1 MAYSV
6 EEAIALAKSEGKSNK
21 LNNDFIASR
30 TVDPDN
36 LPAFMQ
42 PQPEPPSMGQRVA
55 DAIATAV
62 GNPFEAREEEATAQ
76 AQEQYNSYKNE
87 EIAQPVGVGNML
99 ASARQSINDTLNTP
113 VWKTA
118 GNMVQA
124 AEDAASARAAGNA
137 EEYQKTIDEIQNPV
151 APNSNPVDEFFHAGV
166 LGNVFGDAYQQGA
179 ERTLAFTANWV
190 KGTEIYNNFNFQWDT
205 PEKNRMSEELARA
218 YGVSSGIFFGDRDA
232 YIKGAQILAQFK
244 IDKRVGDDV
253 DRNDPEAFKAYLA
266 EYYPSLANA
275 SPDTFEAM
283 LKNAEDV
290 KAIQSVT
297 QVPAL
302 VAEEFANADE
312 RANIYGKA
320 YLEGRTL
327 TEEETARAQVLTKR
341 LGELEKMI
349 PQTTLHPLLGVLT
362 QTGIQVA
369 GMGSDSLVGA
379 VAAGILGGGAYMMG
393 APAPLARK
401 IGGYAFKIGTMAGMY
416 RRQVGEKYV
425 EYLSYQNEDGSRTL
439 TPAEAKLAAT
449 IETGVE
455 TGIEFWNYDAIMS
468 TLGGADRA
476 AIQDIV
482 ARNKGNAEAI
492 KGGLKGYLATAVK
505 SWAPRVKEEIL
516 EEAYQGA
523 TGDVV
528 KNAIIA
534 THPQTTERPVSVAE
548 IVGNSADAMAE
559 AVPSVGGMIIG
570 GDVLSNI
577 KGVRSLVNIARLH
590 NELTAQEVDNAVTGQ
605 MLRDIQENQ
614 KDNKLFKENPK
625 AYMQVIK
632 TEMDKAGLPNVYVD
646 VEMLMNEK
654 GGAEL
659 VQKLGQQSGYSPS
672 EIQQVIES
680 KGDLEV
686 PTEVYCQTAL
696 PANDKIVDMTTSAPD
711 INCTARQ
718 KDTIKRFQQ
727 NVKALAEQ
735 DEQEVQEIIPTIVK
749 ENFQHEDEQALA
761 AEIISASPNDVQNA
775 YRKTLRDAEQEYK
788 NVLREVWERDE
799 EDSKDGLSG
808 VRVVEDKHADST
820 GNMRVVQNRGQSRQ
834 KWWTDYFGIQTPT
847 VEKKEQ
853 YAYDVLT
860 GAARGGPRSLGVAH
874 DLAADHGDTDEVNR
888 IEAEFKAN
896 KERLDK
902 MANTIATLRGM
913 KDKIA
918 KIQNVETTITRG
930 MTPEAYRVYQRTTD
944 LLSASPNKKV
954 QQAARYDGVL
964 FARMCQRLA
973 EEWTRQGKKTTAED
987 VANTLQITPSG
998 SVTNENSKSKKLGQV
1013 KQAKKNLNNDN
1024 KVWNYNLLTWD
1035 KDKQAWNKNR
1045 RHQLFKVMSAPSVLR
1060 IIDSTQNDIVAY
1072 GDIFNHAIRPDHPG
1086 LTKNELLDLPKKL
1099 SDPLMVLKNG
1109 QGYVFAI
1116 DVKTKTG
1123 ATIVVPF
1130 KIDEQKK
1137 APNENTILIIN
1148 RIASVY
1154 PKTQSKTNAQ
1164 ANYNWFNNSIAKDQL
1179 VYINKKRSEHWLA
1192 GLGLLKPSSGHAS
1205 LLASIENIINNPPQN
1220 VKTENDLKDYRNS
1233 HMPLYQMAG
1242 VRAKNANFNSL
1253 AKAQN
1258 MEKAGNTRDEIWKD
1272 TGWVKG
1278 KDNFWR
1284 FEIPDDI
1291 NDISTAKI
1299 MTPGEYKLGDL
1310 YKNEKLYEAYP
1321 SFKDTDV
1328 EVVDGGTARKEKTT
1342 AGFYDPIA
1350 NRIVMINYR
1359 SGEVMGDDAEQKK
1372 LDLVHEIQ
1380 HMIQETEGFAKGGN
1394 PKSVKKLLYSKA
1406 QGLKDLASGYNS
1418 DNASVLLDLYNTEK
1432 EIDREFLAIFD
1443 DAENAPKHEELRD
1456 YWQKTF
1462 NSKLKDAGLTEAD
1475 WSTRRKI
1482 WVEAVKMQDLADS
1495 LDARTA
1501 YYNLGGK
1508 EEARETSRRAY
1519 ERSLDTVYRADYR
1532 NDLERAVNA
1541 YKALTPEEKK
1551 QAQEFIELAK
1561 EKISSDPDSED
1572 AWDFVGAFYDLQ
1584 DGIVDEDNPYTKSEE
1599 FKKFQVLPQN
1609 VRDVVTGYI
1618 VSSDMLES
1626 ENRKIAKAD
1635 LNRAVPVIH
1644 DANAIMLFQKQAQIQ
1659 GQTTVTGD
1667 MISLFDA
1674 ADQSTF
1680 MHESAHWYLINMQK
1694 LALNE
1699 NASRQFVEDFM
1710 TLQQWF
1716 GNKKL
1721 DADISVEQH
1730 EKFARGFE
1738 AYLRTGKAP
1747 APQLHG
1753 IFNRFKTWLTAIYRD
1768 FKQLGGKP
1776 TKEVTAVMD
1785 RMLATEDE
1793 ISMAMKEQMVDDFK
1807 RAGGM
1812 KLMLDENARTW
1823 ERWYQKVKEEAEA
1836 KVLEKAM
1843 KDLEAADQKDIAEAI
1858 EAKRNEIAEEM
1869 GQDQFWRADEMVRM
1883 NGGDLDVLADFGFTP
1898 EEYRAELEKRGGS
1911 FEAALESQLKGF
1923 KAEMQ
1928 ESRID
1933 QNELYEDAKK
1943 AVQESEYQEMLHALE
1958 YEALAAKAKAY
1969 IAGEDEAAAKAQA
1982 KEDKATEKANKEAAE
1997 AAEKARKISEKLEV
2011 QEDQRN
2017 EKVKEA
2023 QTEMRN
2029 MKAGIRIV
2037 RDTVLKTVSER
2048 RAMARQSLSTL
2059 PINQATNVALW
2070 AKKLGQKQYEVFRL
2084 MSVGEWSKAA
2094 NAKQQQLLL
2103 AAMVTESGRLKKLI
2117 DRQAARIQ
2125 KNIQTLQKGNERMP
2139 PAERYWYQHLAYV
2152 LGLARNDGLPPS
2164 KGIPKLEELFLW
2176 LTGSPNEKE
2185 SEVKI
2190 PQWLDALGNQTQ
2202 RIGMEK
2208 LSPSGWDYVNKI
2220 MKALYKMSR
2229 QKDKLGV
2236 VELNGVK
2243 GARIDEAASALA
2255 DNLIEHNGIHIKE
2268 DPYDANRWTDK
2279 RMRNMKEAKDFL
2291 GSYFNKLVAP
2301 LTIFQRMDGYIGK
2314 TGKNVTGL
2322 AIKTLYDPVMRATN
2336 EEIKLQAEFAAG
2348 LKDAFGAYTGEELDD
2363 IRNKRI
2369 YRFGNRLL
2377 TKEQIMC
2384 MALTAGTES
2393 GYKRVLDNE
2402 PVGQEF
2408 KSLQIR
2414 ERVVADL
2421 FNEVLKEL
2429 DKRDWATITKVWN
2442 LMGAHYEDESG
2453 VKERTTGIPLGKLAH
2468 RSFVI
2473 EGKDGNTYQLRGGY
2487 YPVVYDSEQSV
2498 RTSDLEEMDTWKS
2511 MAPGVARMGQGKEF
2525 TKSRATTVTDRPLSL
2540 SFDVIGNKG
2549 GEMMH
2554 YIASRET
2561 ALDVNR
2567 IINDRKFTKAVVDSM
2582 GMEEYR
2588 ALQEWASDIW
2598 QAPKGGQALYEKL
2611 IRRVRT
2617 RATMAVLSLRTSTA
2631 VLNVANAPLMMM
2643 YCGVDN
2649 FISAFK
2655 TFWAHPKANWWLVNS
2670 LSPFMAKRSERMD
2683 TNLREAMESQ
2693 NKQLHASK
2701 LTGAIMNNGF
2711 KLIGMTDNIFAY
2723 PLWYSEYRKTLNEEI
2738 QMGHDN
2744 ETAQKAAIAAGD
2756 RAVVR
2761 VIGSGEMKDLSRA
2774 QKGGEIAKAFTM
2786 FYTFYNALYNMV
2798 ANKYYAGLQAAE
2810 RSGKT
2815 GWRRYASRQFM
2826 IPMAH
2831 YLLLGVIVNSMIEM
2845 GVRGA
2850 MDALSGRDDKKEK
2863 DAAYW
2868 LRKFSQTSMDN
2879 QAATIPVLRD
2889 MWRPIS
2895 RSIFEPDAKIFG
2907 NSAKMT
2913 SAFDTFVRLSNAGVT
2928 TNQFLKNDG
2937 QKNLVDFVR
2946 DSGKAID
2953 GITGFPD
2960 MVTDGIA
2967 NSIQYFLYPDSER
2980 DLRQLIGAI
2989 VMDRKLAK
2997 PKKNTAKKSGDPFKD
3012 TKKAAQKAR
3021 NAAKKKAKNKVQ

>member
-1 MAYSV
+1 MPYSV
-6 EEAIALAKSEGKSNK
+6 EEALSIAKSEGKSNK
-21 LNNDFIASR
+21 LNNDVLKSR

-36 LPAFMQ
+36 LPAFMTA
-42 PQPEPPSMGQRVA
+42 QPEQEESMGAKVA
-55 DAIATAV
+55 NAIATAV
-62 GNPFEAREEEATAQ
+62 GNPFEAREQEATEQ
-76 AQEQYNSYKNE
+76 AQEQYNAYQNE
-87 EIAQPVGVGNML
+87 EIAQPVGVGTML

-113 VWKTA
+113 VWKSFGGA
-118 GNMVQA
+118 VQA
-124 AEDAASARAAGNA
+124 AEDAASARAADSEA
-137 EEYQKTIDEIQNPV
+137 EYRKSIDDVQNPI
-151 APNSNPVDEFFHAGV
+151 APTYDNPVDTFFHAGLAGGLV
-166 LGNVFGDAYQQGA
+166 GDSYKKSV
-179 ERTLAFTANWV
+179 ENTLAFTSNWV
-190 KGTEIYNNFNFQWDT
+190 RGTEIYNNFNFQWDT

-218 YGVSSGIFFGDRDA
+218 YGVNSGIFFGDRDA

-244 IDKRVGDDV
+244 IDSRVGDDV

-275 SPDTFEAM
+275 SQDDFES
-283 LKNAEDV
+283 LIKNAEDV
-290 KAIQSVT
+290 KAVQEIMK
-297 QVPAL
+297 VPGL
-302 VAEEFANADE
+302 VAETFANSSE
-312 RANIYGKA
+312 RADIYGKA

-327 TEEETARAQVLTKR
+327 TEDEIARADQLTKR
-341 LGELEKMI
+341 LEELNKMT
-349 PQTTLHPLLGVLT
+349 PQTTLHPLMGILS

-369 GMGSDSLVGA
+369 GMGSDAAVGA

-393 APAPLARK
+393 APAPIAKK
-401 IGGYAFKIGTMAGMY
+401 IGSYAFKFGTMAGMY
-416 RRQVGEKYV
+416 RRQVGEKYI
-425 EYLSYQNEDGSRTL
+425 EYLSYQNEDGTRTL
-439 TPAEAKLAAT
+439 TPREAKIAAT
-449 IETGVE
+449 IETGIE

-468 TLGGADRA
+468 TLSGADRK

-505 SWAPRVKEEIL
+505 SWAPRAKEEIL
-516 EEAYQGA
+516 EEAYQSA
-523 TGDVV
+523 TGDIVH
-528 KNAIIA
+528 NAIVA
-534 THPQTTERPVSVAE
+534 THPQTTEKMVSVPE
-548 IVGNSADAMAE
+548 ITANSMDAMAD

-570 GDVLSNI
+570 GDILSNI
-577 KGVRSLVNIARLH
+577 KGVRSLASIARLH
-590 NELTAQEVDNAVTGQ
+590 NTMTEEAVDNAFTGQ
-605 MLRDIQENQ
+605 VLRDIQENQ
-614 KDNKLFKENPK
+614 KTNKLFKENPK

-632 TEMDKAGLPNVYVD
+632 TEMGNAGMPNVYVD

-696 PANDKIVDMTTSAPD
+696 PASDKIVDMTTSSPN

-735 DEQEVQEIIPTIVK
+735 DEQEVQEIIPTIVN
-749 ENFQHEDEQALA
+749 ENFSDENERKLA
-761 AEIISASPNDVQNA
+761 SEIISGSPNDVQNA
-775 YRKTLRDAEQEYK
+775 YRKALRGAEQEYK
-788 NVLREVWERDE
+788 NILREVWERE
-799 EDSKDGLSG
+799 EAASKENHDGTRIVEDKYADDNG
-808 VRVVEDKHADST
+808 NVRVVHNHGTWRD
-820 GNMRVVQNRGQSRQ
+820 

-853 YAYDVLT
+853 FAYDIMT
-860 GAARGGPRSLGVAH
+860 GAVAGGPNSLARIR
-874 DLAADHGDTDEVNR
+874 DMAANAGDMDEVGK
-888 IEAEFKAN
+888 IDAEMKAN
-896 KERLDK
+896 KERLDA

-944 LLSASPNKKV
+944 LLSGSTNKKV

-987 VANTLQITPSG
+987 VANTLQIVPSG
-998 SVTNENSKSKKLGQV
+998 GVAEGGLNQTAWHGSPYDFEHFDLGAMGSGEGNQV
-1013 KQAKKNLNNDN
+1013 HGWGLYFAQNREISEAYKDTFGYKGLAVDLDGKRYTQHEDGTFVANDEAVAEGSSLDYALNQLIDSEG
-1024 KVWNYNLLTWD
+1024 D
-1035 KDKQAWNKNR
+1035 KDVAVKELREAAKRRANSENEAVKKQNKDFV
-1045 RHQLFKVMSAPSVLR
+1045 QAA
-1060 IIDSTQNDIVAY
+1060 D
-1072 GDIFNHAIRPDHPG
+1072 
-1086 LTKNELLDLPKKL
+1086 LLEK
-1099 SDPLMVLKNG
+1099 
-1109 QGYVFAI
+1109 
-1116 DVKTKTG
+1116 
-1123 ATIVVPF
+1123 
-1130 KIDEQKK
+1130 
-1137 APNENTILIIN
+1137 
-1148 RIASVY
+1148 
-1154 PKTQSKTNAQ
+1154 
-1164 ANYNWFNNSIAKDQL
+1164 
-1179 VYINKKRSEHWLA
+1179 
-1192 GLGLLKPSSGHAS
+1192 
-1205 LLASIENIINNPPQN
+1205 INNVN
-1220 VKTENDLKDYRNS
+1220 VT
-1233 HMPLYQMAG
+1233 
-1242 VRAKNANFNSL
+1242 
-1253 AKAQN
+1253 
-1258 MEKAGNTRDEIWKD
+1258 
-1272 TGWVKG
+1272 KG
-1278 KDNFWR
+1278 
-1284 FEIPDDI
+1284 
-1291 NDISTAKI
+1291 
-1299 MTPGEYKLGDL
+1299 G
-1310 YKNEKLYEAYP
+1310 KLYEVNVP
-1321 SFKDTDV
+1321 END
-1328 EVVDGGTARKEKTT
+1328 
-1342 AGFYDPIA
+1342 
-1350 NRIVMINYR
+1350 
-1359 SGEVMGDDAEQKK
+1359 
-1372 LDLVHEIQ
+1372 
-1380 HMIQETEGFAKGGN
+1380 
-1394 PKSVKKLLYSKA
+1394 
-1406 QGLKDLASGYNS
+1406 
-1418 DNASVLLDLYNTEK
+1418 VLLDEQSPLFKQPLRVLKGLSKLNYASAYTAGKLANVYDRAISNDKQHGTNTGVETIKNYLSDVLNRFASELPTDETWEKLVKALHGNEELAGDVVSLGMDSHSIGMSGKDVYDEISEEYNS
-1432 EIDREFLAIFD
+1432 
-1443 DAENAPKHEELRD
+1443 AENASRALNE
-1456 YWQKTF
+1456 
-1462 NSKLKDAGLTEAD
+1462 AG
-1475 WSTRRKI
+1475 
-1482 WVEAVKMQDLADS
+1482 
-1495 LDARTA
+1495 
-1501 YYNLGGK
+1501 
-1508 EEARETSRRAY
+1508 
-1519 ERSLDTVYRADYR
+1519 
-1532 NDLERAVNA
+1532 
-1541 YKALTPEEKK
+1541 
-1551 QAQEFIELAK
+1551 
-1561 EKISSDPDSED
+1561 
-1572 AWDFVGAFYDLQ
+1572 
-1584 DGIVDEDNPYTKSEE
+1584 
-1599 FKKFQVLPQN
+1599 
-1609 VRDVVTGYI
+1609 VTGITYSGRRDGRCF
-1618 VSSDMLES
+1618 VVFDD
-1626 ENRKIAKAD
+1626 KAISIID
-1635 LNRAVPVIH
+1635 KYN
-1644 DANAIMLFQKQAQIQ
+1644 QQQAQIQ

-1710 TLQQWF
+1710 NLQQWF

-1753 IFNRFKTWLTAIYRD
+1753 IFNRFKTWLTTIYRD

-1823 ERWYQKVKEEAEA
+1823 ERWYQKVREEAEA
-1836 KVLEKAM
+1836 KVFEKAM
-1843 KDLEAADQKDIAEAI
+1843 KDLEEADRKDIAEAI
-1858 EAKRNEIAEEM
+1858 EVKREQVASEM
-1869 GQDQFWRADEMVRM
+1869 GQDDFWRADEMVRM
-1883 NGGDLDVLADFGFTP
+1883 NGGNLDVLADFNLTP
-1898 EEYRAELEKRGGS
+1898 EEYQEELKKRGGS
-1911 FEAALESQLKGF
+1911 FEAALDDQMKGF
-1923 KAEMQ
+1923 TEEMQ
-1928 ESRID
+1928 ESRLD
-1933 QNELYEDAKK
+1933 TETLYEDAKK
-1943 AVQESEYQEMLHALE
+1943 AVQDSEYQEMLHALE

-1969 IAGEDEAAAKAQA
+1969 IAGEDEIVAKAQA
-1982 KEDKATEKANKEAAE
+1982 KADKATAKANAETAE
-1997 AAEKARKISEKLEV
+1997 AAERARKIAEKLEI

-2023 QTEMRN
+2023 KTEMRN

-2037 RDTVLKTVSER
+2037 RDTVLNTVAER

-2084 MSVGEWSKAA
+2084 MSKGEWDKAA

-2103 AAMVTESGRLKKLI
+2103 AAMVTESGRFKKLI

-2139 PAERYWYQHLAYV
+2139 AAERYWYQHLAYV

-2208 LSPSGWDYVNKI
+2208 LSPNGWEYVNKI

-2229 QKDKLGV
+2229 QKDKLNV

-2279 RMRNMKEAKDFL
+2279 RKRNMKDAKDFL
-2291 GSYFNKLVAP
+2291 GSYFNKLIAP

-2421 FNEVLKEL
+2421 FNDVLKNL
-2429 DKRDWATITKVWN
+2429 DARDWATVTKIWN

-2453 VKERTTGIPLGKLAH
+2453 VKERTTGIPLGKLAS
-2468 RSFVI
+2468 RSFSVT
-2473 EGKDGNTYQLRGGY
+2473 GKDGNTYQLRGGY
-2487 YPVVYDSEQSV
+2487 YPVVYDSDQSV
-2498 RTSDLEEMDTWKS
+2498 RTSDLEEMDTLKS
-2511 MAPGVARMGQGKEF
+2511 MAPGVARMGQGKGF

-2554 YIASRET
+2554 YIAFRET

-2582 GMEEYR
+2582 GMEEYK
-2588 ALQEWASDIW
+2588 ALRDWASDIW
-2598 QAPKGGQALYEKL
+2598 QAPKEGKEWYDRLV
-2611 IRRVRT
+2611 RRLRT
-2617 RATMAVLSLRTSTA
+2617 RTTAAVLMYRTSTML
-2631 VLNVANAPLMMM
+2631 LNVANAPLMMM

-2649 FISAFK
+2649 FVSAFK
-2655 TFWAHPKANWWLVNS
+2655 DFYTHPEQNLRLVNG

-2693 NKQLHASK
+2693 NKKLHASK
-2701 LTGAIMNNGF
+2701 LTQAIMGNGF
-2711 KLIGMTDNIFAY
+2711 KLIGMTDNMFAY
-2723 PLWYSEYRKTLNEEI
+2723 PLWYSEYRKTLNQEI

-2744 ETAQKAAIAAGD
+2744 ETAQRNAISAGD

-2761 VIGSGEMKDLSRA
+2761 VIGSGEMKDLSKA
-2774 QKGGEIAKAFTM
+2774 QKGGEMAKALTM
-2786 FYTFYNALYNMV
+2786 FYTFQNALYNMA

-2810 RSGKT
+2810 RAGKT

-2826 IPMAH
+2826 APMAH
-2831 YLLLGVIVNSMIEM
+2831 YLLLGVMVNSAIEM
-2845 GVRGA
+2845 GIRGA
-2850 MDALSGRDDKKEK
+2850 MEALGGGDDKEKK

-2879 QAATIPVLRD
+2879 QAATIPILRD
-2889 MWRPIS
+2889 IWRPVS
-2895 RSIFEPDAKIFG
+2895 RSIFEPDAKWFG

-2913 SAFDTFVRLSNAGVT
+2913 SALDSFVRLSDAGVT
-2928 TNQFLKNDG
+2928 ASSVMKNDG
-2937 QKNLVDFVR
+2937 KKNLADIVR
-2946 DSGKAID
+2946 DGGRAIN
-2953 GITGFPD
+2953 GIAGSPD
-2960 MVTDGIA
+2960 MVSDGIA

-2980 DLRQLIGAI
+2980 DIRQLMGAI

-2997 PKKNTAKKSGDPFKD
+2997 PKKNTAKKTGDPFKD
-3012 TKKAAQKAR
+3012 AKRKAQRER
-3021 NAAKKKAKNKVQ
+3021 NAAKKKAKNKVK

>member
-6 EEAIALAKSEGKSNK
+6 EEAIALAKSEGKSNILK
-21 LNNDFIASR
+21 NDFIASR

-42 PQPEPPSMGQRVA
+42 PQPPSIGQRVV

-76 AQEQYNSYKNE
+76 AQEQYNNYQNE
-87 EIAQPVGVGNML
+87 EIAHPVGVSNML
-99 ASARQSINDTLNTP
+99 ASARQSVNDTLNTP
-113 VWKTA
+113 AWKA
-118 GNMVQA
+118 FGGMVQT
-124 AEDAASARAAGNA
+124 AEDAASARAADSEA
-137 EEYQKTIDEIQNPV
+137 EYRNTLDDVQNPI
-151 APNSNPVDEFFHAGV
+151 APKYDGPVEMFSQSGPV
-166 LGNVFGDAYQQGA
+166 GSILVSTYR
-179 ERTLAFTANWV
+179 ETVEKPLAFTANWV
-190 KGTEIYNNFNFQWDT
+190 RGTEIYNNFNFQWDT

-218 YGVSSGIFFGDRDA
+218 YGVNSGIFFGDRDA

-244 IDKRVGDDV
+244 IDSRVGDDV

-275 SPDTFEAM
+275 SQDDFES
-283 LKNAEDV
+283 LIKNAEDV
-290 KAIQSVT
+290 KAVQEIMK
-297 QVPAL
+297 VPGL
-302 VAEEFANADE
+302 VAETFANSSE
-312 RANIYGKA
+312 RADIYGKA

-327 TEEETARAQVLTKR
+327 TEDEIARADQLTKR
-341 LGELEKMI
+341 LEELNKMT
-349 PQTTLHPLLGVLT
+349 PQTTLHPLMGILS

-369 GMGSDSLVGA
+369 GMGSDAAVGA

-393 APAPLARK
+393 APAPIAKK
-401 IGGYAFKIGTMAGMY
+401 IGSYAFKFGTMAGMY
-416 RRQVGEKYV
+416 RRQVGEKYI
-425 EYLSYQNEDGSRTL
+425 EYLSYQNEDGTRTL
-439 TPAEAKLAAT
+439 TPREAKIAAT
-449 IETGVE
+449 IETGIE

-468 TLGGADRA
+468 TLSGADRK

-505 SWAPRVKEEIL
+505 SWVPRAKEEIL
-516 EEAYQGA
+516 EEAYQSA
-523 TGDVV
+523 TGDIVHT
-528 KNAIIA
+528 AIVA
-534 THPQTTERPVSVAE
+534 THPQTTEKMVSVPE
-548 IVGNSADAMAE
+548 IAANSMDAMAD

-570 GDVLSNI
+570 GDILSNI
-577 KGVRSLVNIARLH
+577 KGVRSLASIARLH
-590 NELTAQEVDNAVTGQ
+590 NTMTEEAVDNAFTGQ
-605 MLRDIQENQ
+605 VLRDIQENQ
-614 KDNKLFKENPK
+614 KENKLFKENPK

-735 DEQEVQEIIPTIVK
+735 DEQEVQEIIPTIVN
-749 ENFQHEDEQALA
+749 ENFKDEDERNLA

-775 YRKTLRDAEQEYK
+775 YKKALRDAETEYK

-799 EDSKDGLSG
+799 ADSKDGLTG
-808 VRVVEDKHADST
+808 TRVVEDKFADDN
-820 GNMRVVQNRGQSRQ
+820 GNVRVVQNRGKSRH

-860 GAARGGPRSLGVAH
+860 GATRGGPRSLGVAH
-874 DLAADHGDTDEVNR
+874 DLAAEHGDTDEVTR
-888 IEAEFKAN
+888 IEAEFEAN

-913 KDKIA
+913 KNKIA

-944 LLSASPNKKV
+944 LLSGSTNKKV

-973 EEWTRQGKKTTAED
+973 EEWTRQGEKTTAED
-987 VANTLQITPSG
+987 VANTLQVVPSG
-998 SVTNENSKSKKLGQV
+998 GVADGDVSLAQMKDEQLKYVLNSNG
-1013 KQAKKNLNNDN
+1013 N
-1024 KVWNYNLLTWD
+1024 
-1035 KDKQAWNKNR
+1035 
-1045 RHQLFKVMSAPSVLR
+1045 
-1060 IIDSTQNDIVAY
+1060 IDYGFIPDIVADNGTRIKGAPVRLQVGFHHQKKTLGAGY
-1072 GDIFNHAIRPDHPG
+1072 AHLLRHKVQNLTGEIDTAISGVLANVDSINKNGKR
-1086 LTKNELLDLPKKL
+1086 LEIRSYLKNEPVALILELTEDKSTDENFYTVITLTP
-1099 SDPLMVLKNG
+1099 
-1109 QGYVFAI
+1109 Q
-1116 DVKTKTG
+1116 TKSRMERERQKALTFGGRLTPPAGTG
-1123 ATIVVPF
+1123 PDSKYI
-1130 KIDEQKK
+1130 
-1137 APNENTILIIN
+1137 APE
-1148 RIASVY
+1148 
-1154 PKTQSKTNAQ
+1154 
-1164 ANYNWFNNSIAKDQL
+1164 
-1179 VYINKKRSEHWLA
+1179 
-1192 GLGLLKPSSGHAS
+1192 
-1205 LLASIENIINNPPQN
+1205 
-1220 VKTENDLKDYRNS
+1220 
-1233 HMPLYQMAG
+1233 
-1242 VRAKNANFNSL
+1242 
-1253 AKAQN
+1253 
-1258 MEKAGNTRDEIWKD
+1258 
-1272 TGWVKG
+1272 
-1278 KDNFWR
+1278 
-1284 FEIPDDI
+1284 
-1291 NDISTAKI
+1291 
-1299 MTPGEYKLGDL
+1299 
-1310 YKNEKLYEAYP
+1310 
-1321 SFKDTDV
+1321 
-1328 EVVDGGTARKEKTT
+1328 
-1342 AGFYDPIA
+1342 
-1350 NRIVMINYR
+1350 
-1359 SGEVMGDDAEQKK
+1359 
-1372 LDLVHEIQ
+1372 
-1380 HMIQETEGFAKGGN
+1380 
-1394 PKSVKKLLYSKA
+1394 
-1406 QGLKDLASGYNS
+1406 
-1418 DNASVLLDLYNTEK
+1418 
-1432 EIDREFLAIFD
+1432 
-1443 DAENAPKHEELRD
+1443 
-1456 YWQKTF
+1456 
-1462 NSKLKDAGLTEAD
+1462 KDAGTGNELKP
-1475 WSTRRKI
+1475 RK
-1482 WVEAVKMQDLADS
+1482 VSAFGTVSLADAKKLVKRNTWYYQTAWHGS
-1495 LDARTA
+1495 PYDFEHFDLDK
-1501 YYNLGGK
+1501 YN
-1508 EEARETSRRAY
+1508 
-1519 ERSLDTVYRADYR
+1519 
-1532 NDLERAVNA
+1532 
-1541 YKALTPEEKK
+1541 
-1551 QAQEFIELAK
+1551 QQ
-1561 EKISSDPDSED
+1561 
-1572 AWDFVGAFYDLQ
+1572 
-1584 DGIVDEDNPYTKSEE
+1584 
-1599 FKKFQVLPQN
+1599 
-1609 VRDVVTGYI
+1609 
-1618 VSSDMLES
+1618 
-1626 ENRKIAKAD
+1626 
-1635 LNRAVPVIH
+1635 
-1644 DANAIMLFQKQAQIQ
+1644 QAQIQ

-1680 MHESAHWYLINMQK
+1680 MHETAHWYLINMQK

-1699 NASRQFVEDFM
+1699 KASRQFTEDFF

-1716 GNKKL
+1716 GNKKI

-1753 IFNRFKTWLTAIYRD
+1753 IFNRFKSWLTSIYRD

-1869 GQDQFWRADEMVRM
+1869 GKDQFWRADEMVRM

-1911 FEAALESQLKGF
+1911 FEAALEAQLKGF

-1933 QNELYEDAKK
+1933 QNELYENAKK
-1943 AVQESEYQEMLHALE
+1943 AVQDSEYQEMLHALE
-1958 YEALAAKAKAY
+1958 YEALAAKARAY
-1969 IAGEDEAAAKAQA
+1969 IAGEDEVAAKKQA
-1982 KEDKATEKANKEAAE
+1982 KADKATAKANAE

-2011 QEDQRN
+2011 QEDLRN

-2070 AKKLGQKQYEVFRL
+2070 AKKLGQKQYEVFQL
-2084 MSVGEWSKAA
+2084 MSKGEWAKAA

-2103 AAMVTESGRLKKLI
+2103 AAMVTESGRFKKLI
-2117 DRQAARIQ
+2117 DQQAARIQ

-2139 PAERYWYQHLAYV
+2139 AAERYWYQHLAYV
-2152 LGLARNDGLPPS
+2152 LGLARNDGLPPAN
-2164 KGIPKLEELFLW
+2164 GIPKLEELFLW

-2208 LSPSGWDYVNKI
+2208 LSPNGWEYVNKI

-2229 QKDKLGV
+2229 QKDKLNV

-2291 GSYFNKLVAP
+2291 GSYFNKLIAP

-2421 FNEVLKEL
+2421 FNDVLKEL

-2468 RSFVI
+2468 RSFSVT
-2473 EGKDGNTYQLRGGY
+2473 GKDGNTYQLRGGY
-2487 YPVVYDSEQSV
+2487 YPVVYDSDQSV
-2498 RTSDLEEMDTWKS
+2498 RTSDLEEMDTLKS
-2511 MAPGVARMGQGKEF
+2511 MAPGVARMGQGKGF

-2554 YIASRET
+2554 YIAFRET

-2567 IINDRKFTKAVVDSM
+2567 LINDRKFSKAVIDSM

-2588 ALQEWASDIW
+2588 ALQAWASDIW
-2598 QAPKGGQALYEKL
+2598 QPPKEGREWYDKL
-2611 IRRVRT
+2611 VKRLRT
-2617 RATMAVLSLRTSTA
+2617 RTTAAVLAYRTSTA
-2631 VLNVANAPLMMM
+2631 LLNVANAPLMMM

-2649 FISAFK
+2649 FMSAFK
-2655 TFWAHPKANWWLVNS
+2655 MFWAHRSANWRLVNS
-2670 LSPFMAKRSERMD
+2670 LSPFMAQRSERMD

-2693 NKQLHASK
+2693 NKKLHASK
-2701 LTGAIMNNGF
+2701 ITQAIMGNAFKIIGF
-2711 KLIGMTDNIFAY
+2711 TDNMFAY
-2723 PLWYSEYRKTLNEEI
+2723 PLWFSEYRKVLNEEI
-2738 QMGHDN
+2738 NLGHDN

-2774 QKGGEIAKAFTM
+2774 QKGGEMAKALTM
-2786 FYTFYNALYNMV
+2786 FYTFQNALYNMA

-2810 RSGKT
+2810 AAGKT
-2815 GWRRYASRQFM
+2815 GWRRYASSQFLA
-2826 IPMAH
+2826 PMAH
-2831 YLLLGVIVNSMIEM
+2831 YLLLGVMVNSMIEM
-2845 GVRGA
+2845 GVRGV
-2850 MDALSGRDDKKEK
+2850 MDAVTGTGDKEKK

-2868 LRKFSQTSMDN
+2868 LRKYAQTSMDN
-2879 QAATIPVLRD
+2879 QAATVPILRD
-2889 MWRPIS
+2889 IWRPIS
-2895 RSIFEPDAKIFG
+2895 RSIFEPDAKMFG
-2907 NSAKMT
+2907 TSTKMT
-2913 SAFDTFVRLSNAGVT
+2913 SALDSFVRLSDAGVT
-2928 TNQFLKNDG
+2928 ASHFAKRDG
-2937 QKNLVDFVR
+2937 QKNLADFVR
-2946 DSGKAID
+2946 DGGRAIN
-2953 GITGFPD
+2953 GITGSPD
-2960 MVTDGIA
+2960 MVSDGIA
-2967 NSIQYFLYPDSER
+2967 NSIQYFLYPNSER
-2980 DLRQLIGAI
+2980 DLRQLLGAI
-2989 VMDRKLAK
+2989 AMDRKLAK

-3012 TKKAAQKAR
+3012 AKKAAQKAR

>member
-42 PQPEPPSMGQRVA
+42 PHPEPPSIGQRVV

-76 AQEQYNSYKNE
+76 AQEQYNNYQNE
-87 EIAQPVGVGNML
+87 EIAQPVGVSNML
-99 ASARQSINDTLNTP
+99 ASARQSVNDTLNTP
-113 VWKTA
+113 VWKA
-118 GNMVQA
+118 FGGMVQTAENAA
-124 AEDAASARAAGNA
+124 AERAADSTA
-137 EEYQKTIDEIQNPV
+137 EYQRTMDDIQNPV
-151 APNSNPVDEFFHAGV
+151 AQDYGYYVNAIQNLTDR
-166 LGNVFGDAYQQGA
+166 VFPTASDAR
-179 ERTLAFTANWV
+179 RTLAFTADWV
-190 KGTEIYNNFNFQWDT
+190 RGTEIYNNFNFQWDT

-218 YGVSSGIFFGDRDA
+218 YGVNSGIFFGDRDA

-244 IDKRVGDDV
+244 IDSRVGDDV

-275 SPDTFEAM
+275 SQDDFES
-283 LKNAEDV
+283 LIKNAEDV
-290 KAIQSVT
+290 KAVQEIMK
-297 QVPAL
+297 VPGL
-302 VAEEFANADE
+302 VAETFANSSE
-312 RANIYGKA
+312 RADIYGKA

-327 TEEETARAQVLTKR
+327 TEDEIARADQLTKR
-341 LGELEKMI
+341 LEELNKMT
-349 PQTTLHPLLGVLT
+349 PQTTLHPLMGILS

-369 GMGSDSLVGA
+369 GMGSDAAVGA

-393 APAPLARK
+393 APAPIAKK
-401 IGGYAFKIGTMAGMY
+401 IGSYAFKFGTMAGMY
-416 RRQVGEKYV
+416 RRQVGEKYI
-425 EYLSYQNEDGSRTL
+425 EYLSYQNEDGTRTL
-439 TPAEAKLAAT
+439 TPREAKIAAT
-449 IETGVE
+449 IETGIE

-468 TLGGADRA
+468 TLSGADRK

-492 KGGLKGYLATAVK
+492 KGGLKGYLSTAVK
-505 SWAPRVKEEIL
+505 SWAPRAKEEIL
-516 EEAYQGA
+516 EEAYQSA

-534 THPQTTERPVSVAE
+534 THPQTTEKPVSVAE
-548 IVGNSADAMAE
+548 IVGNSVDAMAE

-590 NELTAQEVDNAVTGQ
+590 DNLTEQEIDNAVTGQ

-614 KDNKLFKENPK
+614 KENKLFKENPK

-632 TEMDKAGLPNVYVD
+632 TEMDKAGMPNVYVD
-646 VEMLMNEK
+646 VEMLMQEK

-672 EIQQVIES
+672 EIQQVIDS

-735 DEQEVQEIIPTIVK
+735 DEQEVQEIIPTIVN
-749 ENFQHEDEQALA
+749 ENFKDEDERNLA

-775 YRKTLRDAEQEYK
+775 YKKALRDAETEYK

-799 EDSKDGLSG
+799 ADSKDGLTG
-808 VRVVEDKHADST
+808 TRVVEDKFADDN
-820 GNMRVVQNRGQSRQ
+820 GNVKVVQNRGKSRH

-860 GAARGGPRSLGVAH
+860 GATRGGPRSLGVVR
-874 DLAADHGDTDEVNR
+874 DLAAEHGDTDEVNR
-888 IEAEFKAN
+888 IDAEMKAN

-944 LLSASPNKKV
+944 LLSGSTNKKV

-987 VANTLQITPSG
+987 VANTLQVVPSG
-998 SVTNENSKSKKLGQV
+998 GVADGDVSLAQMKDEQLKYVLNSNG
-1013 KQAKKNLNNDN
+1013 N
-1024 KVWNYNLLTWD
+1024 
-1035 KDKQAWNKNR
+1035 
-1045 RHQLFKVMSAPSVLR
+1045 
-1060 IIDSTQNDIVAY
+1060 IDYGFIPDIVADNGTRIKGAPVRLQVGFHHQKKTLGAGY
-1072 GDIFNHAIRPDHPG
+1072 AHLLRHKVQNLTGEIDTAISGVLANVDSINKNGKRLEIRSYLKNEPVALILELTEDKSTDENFYTVITLTPQTKSRMERERQKALTFGGRLTPPAGTGPDSKYIAPEKDAGTGNELKPRKVSAFGTVSLADAKKLVKRNTWYYQTAWHGSPYDFEHFDLGAMGSGEGRQVHGWGLYFAKDRKISEGYKDFLKNLRSTVVIDGKKFVGYKNGFRDEDGNRPSDKKLRFALLNLSLEGSREKAIQRVSELARTSKGTGFEEDYAGALKILKDSQTASVERPEAKLYEVDIPDNDVLLDEDKFLQDQPKKVKKAIADYYRSRPDSYSAPEDDSLKG
-1086 LTKNELLDLPKKL
+1086 STTTGESFYKDVVFQMKREGSTNPKR
-1099 SDPLMVLKNG
+1099 D
-1109 QGYVFAI
+1109 
-1116 DVKTKTG
+1116 
-1123 ATIVVPF
+1123 
-1130 KIDEQKK
+1130 
-1137 APNENTILIIN
+1137 
-1148 RIASVY
+1148 
-1154 PKTQSKTNAQ
+1154 
-1164 ANYNWFNNSIAKDQL
+1164 
-1179 VYINKKRSEHWLA
+1179 
-1192 GLGLLKPSSGHAS
+1192 AS
-1205 LLASIENIINNPPQN
+1205 LL
-1220 VKTENDLKDYRNS
+1220 L
-1233 HMPLYQMAG
+1233 
-1242 VRAKNANFNSL
+1242 NSL
-1253 AKAQN
+1253 GIKGITY
-1258 MEKAGNTRDEIWKD
+1258 EGSKD
-1272 TGWVKG
+1272 GRC
-1278 KDNFWR
+1278 F
-1284 FEIPDDI
+1284 
-1291 NDISTAKI
+1291 
-1299 MTPGEYKLGDL
+1299 
-1310 YKNEKLYEAYP
+1310 
-1321 SFKDTDV
+1321 
-1328 EVVDGGTARKEKTT
+1328 VV
-1342 AGFYDPIA
+1342 
-1350 NRIVMINYR
+1350 
-1359 SGEVMGDDAEQKK
+1359 
-1372 LDLVHEIQ
+1372 
-1380 HMIQETEGFAKGGN
+1380 
-1394 PKSVKKLLYSKA
+1394 
-1406 QGLKDLASGYNS
+1406 
-1418 DNASVLLDLYNTEK
+1418 
-1432 EIDREFLAIFD
+1432 FD
-1443 DAENAPKHEELRD
+1443 DKAISIIDK
-1456 YWQKTF
+1456 
-1462 NSKLKDAGLTEAD
+1462 
-1475 WSTRRKI
+1475 
-1482 WVEAVKMQDLADS
+1482 
-1495 LDARTA
+1495 
-1501 YYNLGGK
+1501 YNQQQ
-1508 EEARETSRRAY
+1508 S
-1519 ERSLDTVYRADYR
+1519 
-1532 NDLERAVNA
+1532 
-1541 YKALTPEEKK
+1541 
-1551 QAQEFIELAK
+1551 
-1561 EKISSDPDSED
+1561 
-1572 AWDFVGAFYDLQ
+1572 
-1584 DGIVDEDNPYTKSEE
+1584 
-1599 FKKFQVLPQN
+1599 
-1609 VRDVVTGYI
+1609 
-1618 VSSDMLES
+1618 
-1626 ENRKIAKAD
+1626 
-1635 LNRAVPVIH
+1635 
-1644 DANAIMLFQKQAQIQ
+1644 QIQ

-1680 MHESAHWYLINMQK
+1680 MHETAHWYLINMRK

-1699 NASRQFVEDFM
+1699 KASRQFVEDFM

-1716 GNKKL
+1716 GNKKI

-1753 IFNRFKTWLTAIYRD
+1753 IFNRFKSWLTSIYRD

-1785 RMLATEDE
+1785 RMLATQDE
-1793 ISMAMKEQMVDDFK
+1793 IDMAMKEQMVDDFK

-1823 ERWYQKVKEEAEA
+1823 ERWYQKVREEAEA

-1843 KDLEAADQKDIAEAI
+1843 KDLEEADQKDIADAI
-1858 EAKRNEIAEEM
+1858 EAKREQVASEM
-1869 GQDQFWRADEMVRM
+1869 GQDDFWRADEMVRM
-1883 NGGDLDVLADFGFTP
+1883 NGGNLDILADFNLTH
-1898 EEYRAELEKRGGS
+1898 EEYQEELKKRGGS
-1911 FEAALESQLKGF
+1911 FEAALDAQMKGF
-1923 KAEMQ
+1923 TDEMQ
-1928 ESRID
+1928 ESRLD
-1933 QNELYEDAKK
+1933 TEALYEDAKK
-1943 AVQESEYQEMLHALE
+1943 AVQDSEYQEMLHALE

-1969 IAGEDEAAAKAQA
+1969 IAGEDEIVAKSQAKA
-1982 KEDKATEKANKEAAE
+1982 DKATAKANAETAE
-1997 AAEKARKISEKLEV
+1997 AAERARKIAEKLEI

-2037 RDTVLKTVSER
+2037 RDTVLNTVAER

-2084 MSVGEWSKAA
+2084 MSKGEWDKAA

-2103 AAMVTESGRLKKLI
+2103 AAMVTESGRFKKLI
-2117 DRQAARIQ
+2117 DRQATRIQ

-2139 PAERYWYQHLAYV
+2139 AAERYWYQHLAYV

-2208 LSPSGWDYVNKI
+2208 LSPNGWEYVNKI

-2229 QKDKLGV
+2229 QKDKLNV

-2291 GSYFNKLVAP
+2291 GSYFNKLIAP

-2421 FNEVLKEL
+2421 FNDVLKEL

-2468 RSFVI
+2468 RSFSVT
-2473 EGKDGNTYQLRGGY
+2473 GKDGNTYQLQGGY
-2487 YPVVYDSEQSV
+2487 YPVVYDSDQSV
-2498 RTSDLEEMDTWKS
+2498 RTSDLEEMDTLKS
-2511 MAPGVARMGQGKEF
+2511 MAPGVARMGQGKGF
-2525 TKSRATTVTDRPLSL
+2525 TNSRATTVTDRPLSL

-2554 YIASRET
+2554 YIAFRET

-2582 GMEEYR
+2582 GMEEYKDLR
-2588 ALQEWASDIW
+2588 DWASDIW
-2598 QAPKGGQALYEKL
+2598 QAPKSGQEWYEKL
-2611 IRRVRT
+2611 ARKVRT
-2617 RATMAVLSLRTSTA
+2617 NTTMAVLGLRTSTA
-2631 VLNVANAPLMMM
+2631 LLNVSNAPLMMM

-2655 TFWAHPKANWWLVNS
+2655 DFWAHPEANWRLVNS
-2670 LSPFMAKRSERMD
+2670 LSPFMAQRSERMD

-2693 NKQLHASK
+2693 NKNIHA
-2701 LTGAIMNNGF
+2701 LTLPQKIMKNGF
-2711 KLIGMTDNIFAY
+2711 KIIGFTDNMFAF
-2723 PLWYSEYRKTLNEEI
+2723 PLWYSEYRKTLNQEI
-2738 QMGHDN
+2738 QLGHDN
-2744 ETAQKAAIAAGD
+2744 ETAQRNAITAGD

-2761 VIGSGEMKDLSRA
+2761 VIGSGEMKDLSKA
-2774 QKGGEIAKAFTM
+2774 QKGGEITKALTM
-2786 FYTFYNALYNMV
+2786 FYTFQNALYNMV

-2810 RSGKT
+2810 KAGYT
-2815 GWRRYASRQFM
+2815 GWRRYANLKFM
-2826 IPMAH
+2826 TPMAH
-2831 YLLLGVIVNSMIEM
+2831 YLLLGVMVNSAIEM
-2845 GVRGA
+2845 GIRGA
-2850 MDALSGRDDKKEK
+2850 MDALAGGDDKEKK

-2879 QAATIPVLRD
+2879 QAATIPILRD
-2889 MWRPIS
+2889 IWRPIS
-2895 RSIFEPDAKIFG
+2895 RSIFDPDAKTFG

-2913 SAFDTFVRLSNAGVT
+2913 SALDAFVRMSDAGVT
-2928 TNQFLKNDG
+2928 ASHVMHNDG
-2937 QKNLVDFVR
+2937 KKNLADIVR
-2946 DSGKAID
+2946 DGGRAIN

-2960 MVTDGIA
+2960 MVSDGIA
-2967 NSIQYFLYPDSER
+2967 NSIQYFLYPDSEK
-2980 DLRQLIGAI
+2980 DLRQLMGAI
-2989 VMDRKLAK
+2989 VMDRKLSK
-2997 PKKNTAKKSGDPFKD
+2997 PKKNTAKKTGDPFKD
-3012 TKKAAQKAR
+3012 AKRKLQRER
-3021 NAAKKKAKNKVQ
+3021 NAAKKKVKSGVK

>member
-1 MAYSV
+1 MPYSV
-6 EEAIALAKSEGKSNK
+6 EEALSIAKSEGKSNK
-21 LNNDFIASR
+21 LNNDVLKSR

-36 LPAFMQ
+36 LPAFMK
-42 PQPEPPSMGQRVA
+42 PQPEPKSIGQAVA
-55 DAIATAV
+55 EAITTAV
-62 GNPFEAREEEATAQ
+62 GNPFEAREEEATSQ
-76 AQEQYNSYKNE
+76 AREQYNAYQNE
-87 EIAQPVGVGNML
+87 EIAQPVGVGTML

-113 VWKTA
+113 VWKSFGGA
-118 GNMVQA
+118 VQA
-124 AEDAASARAAGNA
+124 AEDAASARAADSEA
-137 EEYQKTIDEIQNPV
+137 EYRKSIDDVQNPI
-151 APNSNPVDEFFHAGV
+151 APTYDNPVDTFFHAGLAGGLV
-166 LGNVFGDAYQQGA
+166 GDSYKKSV
-179 ERTLAFTANWV
+179 ENTLAFTSNWV
-190 KGTEIYNNFNFQWDT
+190 RGTEIYNNFNFQWDT

-218 YGVSSGIFFGDRDA
+218 YGVNSGIFFGDRDA

-244 IDKRVGDDV
+244 IDSRVGDDV

-275 SPDTFEAM
+275 SQDDFES
-283 LKNAEDV
+283 LIKNAEDV
-290 KAIQSVT
+290 KAVQEIMK
-297 QVPAL
+297 VPGL
-302 VAEEFANADE
+302 VAETFANSSE
-312 RANIYGKA
+312 RADIYGKA
-320 YLEGRTL
+320 YLEGCTL
-327 TEEETARAQVLTKR
+327 TEDEIARADQLTKR
-341 LGELEKMI
+341 LEELNKMT
-349 PQTTLHPLLGVLT
+349 PQTTLHPLMGILS

-369 GMGSDSLVGA
+369 GMGSDAAVGA

-393 APAPLARK
+393 APAPIAKK
-401 IGGYAFKIGTMAGMY
+401 IGSYAFKFGTMAGMY
-416 RRQVGEKYV
+416 RRQVGEKYI
-425 EYLSYQNEDGSRTL
+425 EYLSYQNEDGTRTL
-439 TPAEAKLAAT
+439 TPREAKIAAT
-449 IETGVE
+449 IETGIE

-468 TLGGADRA
+468 TLSGADRK

-505 SWAPRVKEEIL
+505 SWAPRAKEEIL
-516 EEAYQGA
+516 EEAYQSA
-523 TGDVV
+523 TGDIVH
-528 KNAIIA
+528 NAIVA
-534 THPQTTERPVSVAE
+534 THPQTTEKMVSVPE
-548 IVGNSADAMAE
+548 ITANSMDAMAD

-570 GDVLSNI
+570 GDILSNI
-577 KGVRSLVNIARLH
+577 KGVRSLASIARLH
-590 NELTAQEVDNAVTGQ
+590 NTMTEEAVDNAFTGQ
-605 MLRDIQENQ
+605 VLRDIQENQ
-614 KDNKLFKENPK
+614 KTNKLFKENPK

-632 TEMDKAGLPNVYVD
+632 TEMGNAGMPNVYVD

-696 PANDKIVDMTTSAPD
+696 PASDKIVDMTTSSPD

-735 DEQEVQEIIPTIVK
+735 DEQEVQEIIPTIVN
-749 ENFQHEDEQALA
+749 ENFSDENERKLA
-761 AEIISASPNDVQNA
+761 SEIISGNPNDVQNA
-775 YRKTLRDAEQEYK
+775 YRKALRGAEQEYK
-788 NVLREVWERDE
+788 NILREVWERE
-799 EDSKDGLSG
+799 EAASKENHDGTRIVEDKYADDNG
-808 VRVVEDKHADST
+808 NVRVVHNHGTWRD
-820 GNMRVVQNRGQSRQ
+820 
-834 KWWTDYFGIQTPT
+834 KWWTDYFGTQTPT

-853 YAYDVLT
+853 FAYDIMT
-860 GAARGGPRSLGVAH
+860 GAVAGGPNSLARIR
-874 DLAADHGDTDEVNR
+874 DMAANAGDMDEVGK
-888 IEAEFKAN
+888 IDAEMKAN
-896 KERLDK
+896 KERLDA

-944 LLSASPNKKV
+944 LLKHSVGVNKKV

-987 VANTLQITPSG
+987 VAKGLNIVPAGGVADGKTLAQMKKDQLTYVLNSRGDIDFGYIPQAVADDGTILKGAPVRLQIGFHHKGSTYGVGYAHLLRHHVQNVHGGIEAAIKYILSNIDSITQNKKRVEIRSYLNGTPVALILNLNKDNS
-998 SVTNENSKSKKLGQV
+998 TNEDFYTVVTLTPQTVSRMNKEKQKALTFGGRLTPPPVSSHGAIHTSSGFNAGPNTGLKPRKVSAFGTVSLANAKKLV
-1013 KQAKKNLNNDN
+1013 KKNTWLNQTAWHGSPNNFDN
-1024 KVWNYNLLTWD
+1024 FMLSHMGEGEGAQVHGWGLYF
-1035 KDKQAWNKNR
+1035 AKNR
-1045 RHQLFKVMSAPSVLR
+1045 DTAERYKVSTGNTANFLVGGKEYYSNGDWIYEADGTPIEHSSPLSILAPF
-1060 IIDSTQNDIVAY
+1060 IDEDSTQ
-1072 GDIFNHAIRPDHPG
+1072 
-1086 LTKNELLDLPKKL
+1086 E
-1099 SDPLMVLKNG
+1099 SVLK
-1109 QGYVFAI
+1109 
-1116 DVKTKTG
+1116 DVDKYIKMDSAPDASEG
-1123 ATIVVPF
+1123 EKQELERLKKAKEVLEGGRFSMKKPSENHRLYEVNIPDDDSLL
-1130 KIDEQKK
+1130 DEQKSFSEQPEKVKRGIEQAFKSVDDNLKENFVKRVLDYNDEGDVLGNNYVFDEYK
-1137 APNENTILIIN
+1137 AEHQNEDGTVNYTDFFKELDKKDYGVDGQAIYDGFSSVGAN
-1148 RIASVY
+1148 FVKGFNDENASRLLNKYGVKGITY
-1154 PKTQSKTNAQ
+1154 EGRTDGRCFVVFDDTAISM
-1164 ANYNWFNNSIAKDQL
+1164 
-1179 VYINKKRSEHWLA
+1179 INK
-1192 GLGLLKPSSGHAS
+1192 
-1205 LLASIENIINNPPQN
+1205 
-1220 VKTENDLKDYRNS
+1220 YR
-1233 HMPLYQMAG
+1233 
-1242 VRAKNANFNSL
+1242 
-1253 AKAQN
+1253 
-1258 MEKAGNTRDEIWKD
+1258 
-1272 TGWVKG
+1272 
-1278 KDNFWR
+1278 
-1284 FEIPDDI
+1284 
-1291 NDISTAKI
+1291 
-1299 MTPGEYKLGDL
+1299 
-1310 YKNEKLYEAYP
+1310 
-1321 SFKDTDV
+1321 
-1328 EVVDGGTARKEKTT
+1328 
-1342 AGFYDPIA
+1342 
-1350 NRIVMINYR
+1350 
-1359 SGEVMGDDAEQKK
+1359 
-1372 LDLVHEIQ
+1372 
-1380 HMIQETEGFAKGGN
+1380 QE
-1394 PKSVKKLLYSKA
+1394 
-1406 QGLKDLASGYNS
+1406 
-1418 DNASVLLDLYNTEK
+1418 
-1432 EIDREFLAIFD
+1432 
-1443 DAENAPKHEELRD
+1443 
-1456 YWQKTF
+1456 
-1462 NSKLKDAGLTEAD
+1462 
-1475 WSTRRKI
+1475 
-1482 WVEAVKMQDLADS
+1482 
-1495 LDARTA
+1495 
-1501 YYNLGGK
+1501 
-1508 EEARETSRRAY
+1508 
-1519 ERSLDTVYRADYR
+1519 
-1532 NDLERAVNA
+1532 
-1541 YKALTPEEKK
+1541 
-1551 QAQEFIELAK
+1551 
-1561 EKISSDPDSED
+1561 
-1572 AWDFVGAFYDLQ
+1572 
-1584 DGIVDEDNPYTKSEE
+1584 
-1599 FKKFQVLPQN
+1599 
-1609 VRDVVTGYI
+1609 
-1618 VSSDMLES
+1618 
-1626 ENRKIAKAD
+1626 
-1635 LNRAVPVIH
+1635 
-1644 DANAIMLFQKQAQIQ
+1644 QAQIQ

-1680 MHESAHWYLINMQK
+1680 MHETAHWYLINMQK

-1699 NASRQFVEDFM
+1699 KASRQFTEDFF

-1716 GNKKL
+1716 GNKKI

-1753 IFNRFKTWLTAIYRD
+1753 IFNRFKSWLTSIYRD

-1785 RMLATEDE
+1785 RMLATQDE
-1793 ISMAMKEQMVDDFK
+1793 IDMAMKEQMVDDFK

-1823 ERWYQKVKEEAEA
+1823 ERWYQKVREEAEA

-1843 KDLEAADQKDIAEAI
+1843 KDLEEADRKDIADAI
-1858 EAKRNEIAEEM
+1858 EAKREQVASEM
-1869 GQDQFWRADEMVRM
+1869 GQDDFWRADEMVRM
-1883 NGGDLDVLADFGFTP
+1883 NGGNLDVLADFNLTP
-1898 EEYRAELEKRGGS
+1898 EEYQEELKKRGGS
-1911 FEAALESQLKGF
+1911 FEAALNAQMKGF
-1923 KAEMQ
+1923 TEEMQ
-1928 ESRID
+1928 ESRLD
-1933 QNELYEDAKK
+1933 TEALYEDAKK
-1943 AVQESEYQEMLHALE
+1943 AVQDSEYQEMLHALE

-1969 IAGEDEAAAKAQA
+1969 IAGEDEIVAKAQA
-1982 KEDKATEKANKEAAE
+1982 KADKATAKANAETAE
-1997 AAEKARKISEKLEV
+1997 AAERARKIAEKLEV
-2011 QEDQRN
+2011 QEDLRN

-2037 RDTVLKTVSER
+2037 RDTVLNTMAER

-2084 MSVGEWSKAA
+2084 MSKGEWDKAA

-2103 AAMVTESGRLKKLI
+2103 AAMVTESGRFKKLI

-2139 PAERYWYQHLAYV
+2139 AAERYWYQHLAYV

-2208 LSPSGWDYVNKI
+2208 LSPNGWEYVNKI

-2229 QKDKLGV
+2229 QKDKLNV

-2279 RMRNMKEAKDFL
+2279 RKRNMKDAKDFL
-2291 GSYFNKLVAP
+2291 GSYFNKLIAP

-2421 FNEVLKEL
+2421 FNDVLKEL

-2468 RSFVI
+2468 RSFSVT
-2473 EGKDGNTYQLRGGY
+2473 GKDGNTYQLRGGY
-2487 YPVVYDSEQSV
+2487 YPVVYDSDQSV
-2498 RTSDLEEMDTWKS
+2498 RTSDLEEMDTLKS
-2511 MAPGVARMGQGKEF
+2511 MAPGVARMGQGKGF

-2554 YIASRET
+2554 YIAFRET

-2582 GMEEYR
+2582 GMEEYK
-2588 ALQEWASDIW
+2588 ALRDWASDIW
-2598 QAPKGGQALYEKL
+2598 QAPKEGKELYERL
-2611 IRRVRT
+2611 VRRLRT
-2617 RATMAVLSLRTSTA
+2617 RTTAAVLMYRTSTML
-2631 VLNVANAPLMMM
+2631 LNVANAPLMMM

-2649 FISAFK
+2649 FVSAFK
-2655 TFWAHPKANWWLVNS
+2655 DFYSHPEQNLRLVNG
-2670 LSPFMAKRSERMD
+2670 LSPFMSKRSERMD

-2693 NKQLHASK
+2693 NKKLHASK
-2701 LTGAIMNNGF
+2701 LTQAIMGNGF
-2711 KLIGMTDNIFAY
+2711 KLIGMTDNMFAY
-2723 PLWYSEYRKTLNEEI
+2723 PLWYSEYRKTLNQEI

-2744 ETAQKAAIAAGD
+2744 ETAQRNAISAGD

-2761 VIGSGEMKDLSRA
+2761 VIGSGEMKDLSKA
-2774 QKGGEIAKAFTM
+2774 QKGGEMAKALTM
-2786 FYTFYNALYNMV
+2786 FYTFQNALYNMA

-2810 RSGKT
+2810 RAGKT

-2826 IPMAH
+2826 APMAH
-2831 YLLLGVIVNSMIEM
+2831 YLLLGVMVNSAIEM
-2845 GVRGA
+2845 GIRGA
-2850 MDALSGRDDKKEK
+2850 MEALGGGDDKEKK

-2879 QAATIPVLRD
+2879 QAATVPVLRD
-2889 MWRPIS
+2889 IWRLVS
-2895 RSIFEPDAKIFG
+2895 RSIFEPDAKMFG

-2913 SAFDTFVRLSNAGVT
+2913 SALDSFVRLSDAGVT
-2928 TNQFLKNDG
+2928 ASHVVRRDG
-2937 QKNLVDFVR
+2937 QRNVADFVR
-2946 DSGKAID
+2946 DGGRAIN
-2953 GITGFPD
+2953 GIAGSPD
-2960 MVTDGIA
+2960 MVSDGIA
-2967 NSIQYFLYPDSER
+2967 NSIQYFLYPNSER
-2980 DLRQLIGAI
+2980 DLRQLMGAI

-2997 PKKNTAKKSGDPFKD
+2997 PKKNTAKKTSDPFKD
-3012 TKKAAQKAR
+3012 AKRKAQRER
-3021 NAAKKKAKNKVQ
+3021 NAAKKKAKNKVK

>member
-1 MAYSV
+1 MPYSV
-6 EEAIALAKSEGKSNK
+6 EEAIAAAKASGKSNK

-42 PQPEPPSMGQRVA
+42 PQPEPPSMGQRMA

-99 ASARQSINDTLNTP
+99 ASARQSVNDTLNTP
-113 VWKTA
+113 VWKSF
-118 GNMVQA
+118 GGVVQA
-124 AEDAASARAAGNA
+124 AEDAASARAADSEA
-137 EEYQKTIDEIQNPV
+137 EYRKSIDDVQNPV
-151 APNSNPVDEFFHAGV
+151 APTYDNPVDTFFHAGLAGGLV
-166 LGNVFGDAYQQGA
+166 GDSYQKSV
-179 ERTLAFTANWV
+179 ENTLAFTSNWV
-190 KGTEIYNNFNFQWDT
+190 RGTEIYNNFNFQWDT

-218 YGVSSGIFFGDRDA
+218 YGVNSGIFFGDRDA

-244 IDKRVGDDV
+244 IDSRVGADV
-253 DRNDPEAFKAYLA
+253 DRNDPEAFKAYLE

-275 SPDTFEAM
+275 SQDDFES
-283 LKNAEDV
+283 LIKNAEDV
-290 KAIQSVT
+290 KAVQEIMKI
-297 QVPAL
+297 PGL
-302 VAEEFANADE
+302 VAETFVNSSE
-312 RANIYGKA
+312 RADIYGKA

-327 TEEETARAQVLTKR
+327 TEEEMERSKQLTARLE
-341 LGELEKMI
+341 ELNKMT
-349 PQTTLHPLLGVLT
+349 PQTTMHPLMGILS

-369 GMGSDSLVGA
+369 GMGSDAAVGA

-393 APAPLARK
+393 APAPIAKK
-401 IGGYAFKIGTMAGMY
+401 IGRYAFKFGTMAGMY
-416 RRQVGEKYV
+416 RRQVGEKYI

-439 TPAEAKLAAT
+439 TPREAQLWAT
-449 IETGVE
+449 VETGVE
-455 TGIEFWNYDAIMS
+455 TGIEFWNFDAIMS
-468 TLGGADRA
+468 TLSGADRK

-492 KGGLKGYLATAVK
+492 KGGLRAYLATAVK
-505 SWAPRVKEEIL
+505 SWAPRAKEEIL
-516 EEAYQGA
+516 EEAYQSA
-523 TGDVV
+523 TGDIVH
-528 KNAIIA
+528 NAIVA
-534 THPQTTERPVSVAE
+534 THPQTTEKMVSVPE
-548 IVGNSADAMAE
+548 IAANSMDAMAD

-570 GDVLSNI
+570 GDILSNI
-577 KGVRSLVNIARLH
+577 KGVRSLASIARLH
-590 NELTAQEVDNAVTGQ
+590 NTMTEEAVDNAFTGQ
-605 MLRDIQENQ
+605 VLRDIQENQ
-614 KDNKLFKENPK
+614 KENKLFKENPK

-654 GGAEL
+654 GGPEL

-735 DEQEVQEIIPTIVK
+735 DEQEVQEIIPTIVN
-749 ENFQHEDEQALA
+749 ENFKDEDERNLA

-775 YRKTLRDAEQEYK
+775 YKKALRDAETEYK

-799 EDSKDGLSG
+799 ADSKDGLTG
-808 VRVVEDKHADST
+808 TRVVEDKFADDN
-820 GNMRVVQNRGQSRQ
+820 GNVRVVQNRGKSRH

-860 GAARGGPRSLGVAH
+860 GATRGGPRSLGVAH
-874 DLAADHGDTDEVNR
+874 DLAADHGDTDEVTR

-944 LLSASPNKKV
+944 LLSGSTNKKV

-973 EEWTRQGKKTTAED
+973 EEWTRQGEKTTAED
-987 VANTLQITPSG
+987 VANTLQVVPSG
-998 SVTNENSKSKKLGQV
+998 GVADGDVSLAQMKDEQLKYVLNSNG
-1013 KQAKKNLNNDN
+1013 N
-1024 KVWNYNLLTWD
+1024 
-1035 KDKQAWNKNR
+1035 
-1045 RHQLFKVMSAPSVLR
+1045 
-1060 IIDSTQNDIVAY
+1060 IDYGFIPDIVADNGTRIKGAPVRLQVGFHHQKKTLGAGY
-1072 GDIFNHAIRPDHPG
+1072 AHLLRHKVQNLTGEIDTAISGVLANVDSINKNGKRLEIRSYLKNEPVALILELTEDKSTDENFYTVITLTPQTKSRMERERQKALTFGGRLTPPAGTGPDSKYIAPEKDAGTGNELKPRKVSAFGTVSLADAKKLVKRNTWYYQTAWHGSPYDFEHFDLGAMGSGEGRQVHGWGLYFAKDRKISEGYKDFLKNLRSTVVIDGKKFVGYKNGFRDEDGNRPSDKKLRFALLNLSLEGSREKAIQRVSELARTSKGTGFEEDYAGALKILKDSQTASVERPEAKLYEVDIPDNDVLLDEDKFLQDQPKKVKKAIADYYRSRPDSYSAPEDDSLKG
-1086 LTKNELLDLPKKL
+1086 STTTGESFYKDVVFQMKREGSTNPKR
-1099 SDPLMVLKNG
+1099 D
-1109 QGYVFAI
+1109 
-1116 DVKTKTG
+1116 
-1123 ATIVVPF
+1123 
-1130 KIDEQKK
+1130 
-1137 APNENTILIIN
+1137 
-1148 RIASVY
+1148 
-1154 PKTQSKTNAQ
+1154 
-1164 ANYNWFNNSIAKDQL
+1164 
-1179 VYINKKRSEHWLA
+1179 
-1192 GLGLLKPSSGHAS
+1192 AS
-1205 LLASIENIINNPPQN
+1205 LL
-1220 VKTENDLKDYRNS
+1220 L
-1233 HMPLYQMAG
+1233 
-1242 VRAKNANFNSL
+1242 NSL
-1253 AKAQN
+1253 GIKGVTY
-1258 MEKAGNTRDEIWKD
+1258 EGNKD
-1272 TGWVKG
+1272 GRC
-1278 KDNFWR
+1278 F
-1284 FEIPDDI
+1284 
-1291 NDISTAKI
+1291 
-1299 MTPGEYKLGDL
+1299 
-1310 YKNEKLYEAYP
+1310 
-1321 SFKDTDV
+1321 
-1328 EVVDGGTARKEKTT
+1328 VV
-1342 AGFYDPIA
+1342 
-1350 NRIVMINYR
+1350 
-1359 SGEVMGDDAEQKK
+1359 
-1372 LDLVHEIQ
+1372 
-1380 HMIQETEGFAKGGN
+1380 
-1394 PKSVKKLLYSKA
+1394 
-1406 QGLKDLASGYNS
+1406 
-1418 DNASVLLDLYNTEK
+1418 
-1432 EIDREFLAIFD
+1432 FD
-1443 DAENAPKHEELRD
+1443 DKAISIIDK
-1456 YWQKTF
+1456 
-1462 NSKLKDAGLTEAD
+1462 
-1475 WSTRRKI
+1475 
-1482 WVEAVKMQDLADS
+1482 
-1495 LDARTA
+1495 
-1501 YYNLGGK
+1501 YN
-1508 EEARETSRRAY
+1508 
-1519 ERSLDTVYRADYR
+1519 
-1532 NDLERAVNA
+1532 
-1541 YKALTPEEKK
+1541 
-1551 QAQEFIELAK
+1551 QQ
-1561 EKISSDPDSED
+1561 
-1572 AWDFVGAFYDLQ
+1572 
-1584 DGIVDEDNPYTKSEE
+1584 
-1599 FKKFQVLPQN
+1599 
-1609 VRDVVTGYI
+1609 
-1618 VSSDMLES
+1618 
-1626 ENRKIAKAD
+1626 
-1635 LNRAVPVIH
+1635 
-1644 DANAIMLFQKQAQIQ
+1644 QAQIQ

-1667 MISLFDA
+1667 VISLFDA

-1699 NASRQFVEDFM
+1699 NASQQFVEDFM

-1753 IFNRFKTWLTAIYRD
+1753 IFNRFKSWLTSIYRD

-1785 RMLATEDE
+1785 RMLAAEDE

-1823 ERWYQKVKEEAEA
+1823 ERWYQKVKEEAEV

-1869 GQDQFWRADEMVRM
+1869 GKDQFWRADEMVRM

-1911 FEAALESQLKGF
+1911 FEAALEAQLKGF

-1982 KEDKATEKANKEAAE
+1982 REDKDTEKVNREAAE

-2048 RAMARQSLSTL
+2048 RAMARQSLATL

-2084 MSVGEWSKAA
+2084 MSVGEWAKAA

-2190 PQWLDALGNQTQ
+2190 PQWLDALGAQNR

-2208 LSPSGWDYVNKI
+2208 LSPNGWEYVNTI

-2229 QKDKLGV
+2229 QKDKLHV
-2236 VELNGVK
+2236 IELDGQK
-2243 GARIDEAASALA
+2243 GARISEAANDLA
-2255 DNLIEHNGIHIKE
+2255 ENLVLHNGLHIKT
-2268 DPYDANRWTDK
+2268 DPYDENRWTDK
-2279 RMRNMKEAKDFL
+2279 RKRNLGDVKKFL
-2291 GSYFNKLVAP
+2291 GTSFEKIIAP
-2301 LTIFQRMDGYIGK
+2301 LTIFQRMDGYVGK
-2314 TGKNVTGL
+2314 KGGNRTGL

-2336 EEIKLQAEFAAG
+2336 KEILLQAEFASG

-2363 IRNKRI
+2363 MRNKRV
-2369 YRFGNRLL
+2369 YRFGNRLV

-2384 MALTAGTES
+2384 MALTCGTES
-2393 GYKRVLDNE
+2393 GFKRVIDNE

-2408 KSLQIR
+2408 SSLQKR
-2414 ERVVADL
+2414 EV
-2421 FNEVLKEL
+2421 EVSALLNDVLSEL
-2429 DKRDWATITKVWN
+2429 DKRDWATVTKIWN

-2468 RSFVI
+2468 KAFTVK
-2473 EGKDGNTYQLRGGY
+2473 GKDGNTYHLNGGY
-2487 YPVVYDSEQSV
+2487 YPVVYDADQSV
-2498 RTSDLEEMDTWKS
+2498 RANDLEQMDALKS
-2511 MAPGVARMGQGKEF
+2511 MAPGVARMGQGKGF
-2525 TKSRATTVTDRPLSL
+2525 TKSRATTVTDHPLSL

-2554 YIASRET
+2554 YIAFRET

-2567 IINDRKFTKAVVDSM
+2567 LINDRKFSKAVIDSM

-2588 ALQEWASDIW
+2588 ALQAWASDIW
-2598 QAPKGGQALYEKL
+2598 QPPKEGREWYDKL
-2611 IRRVRT
+2611 VKRLRT
-2617 RATMAVLSLRTSTA
+2617 RTTAAVLAYRTSTA
-2631 VLNVANAPLMMM
+2631 LLNVANAPLMMM

-2649 FISAFK
+2649 FMSAFK
-2655 TFWAHPKANWWLVNS
+2655 TFWDHPSANWRLVNS
-2670 LSPFMAKRSERMD
+2670 LSPFMAQRSERMD

-2693 NKQLHASK
+2693 NKKLHASK
-2701 LTGAIMNNGF
+2701 ITQAIMGNGF
-2711 KLIGMTDNIFAY
+2711 KIIGFTDNMFAY
-2723 PLWYSEYRKTLNEEI
+2723 PLWFSEYRKVLNEEI
-2738 QMGHDN
+2738 NLGHDN

-2774 QKGGEIAKAFTM
+2774 QKGGEMAKALTM
-2786 FYTFYNALYNMV
+2786 FYTFQNALYNMA

-2810 RSGKT
+2810 AAGKT
-2815 GWRRYASRQFM
+2815 GWRRYASSQFLA
-2826 IPMAH
+2826 PMAH
-2831 YLLLGVIVNSMIEM
+2831 YLLLGVMVNSMIEM
-2845 GVRGA
+2845 GVRGV
-2850 MDALSGRDDKKEK
+2850 MDAVSGTGDKDKK

-2868 LRKFSQTSMDN
+2868 LRKFAQTSVDN

-2889 MWRPIS
+2889 IWRPVS
-2895 RSIFEPDAKIFG
+2895 RSIFEPDAKMFG

-2913 SAFDTFVRLSNAGVT
+2913 SALDSFVRLSDAGVT
-2928 TNQFLKNDG
+2928 ASHVVRRDG
-2937 QKNLVDFVR
+2937 QRNVADFVR
-2946 DSGKAID
+2946 DGGRALN
-2953 GITGFPD
+2953 GIAGSPD
-2960 MVTDGIA
+2960 MVSDGIA
-2967 NSIQYFLYPDSER
+2967 NSIQYFLYPNSER
-2980 DLRQLIGAI
+2980 DLRQLLGAI
-2989 VMDRKLAK
+2989 AMDRKLAK
-2997 PKKNTAKKSGDPFKD
+2997 PKKNTAKKTGDPFKD
-3012 TKKAAQKAR
+3012 AKKAAQKAR